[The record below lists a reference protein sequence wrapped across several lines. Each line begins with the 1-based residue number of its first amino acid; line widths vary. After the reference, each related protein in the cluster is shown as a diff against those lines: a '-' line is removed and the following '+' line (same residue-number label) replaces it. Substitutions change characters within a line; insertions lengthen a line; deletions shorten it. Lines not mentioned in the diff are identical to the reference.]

1 MIAHDPVEGLMPA
14 MSMPFEI
21 RGVKPGLREGDRIA
35 ATLVVT
41 SSRTWLENV
50 RITGAGSAAL
60 DSAVSSSHAAPGVV
74 VPAFPLVNQDGKS
87 ITFRQFAGRVVVLS
101 FIYTRCPL
109 PDFCPLM
116 VKHLEGVR
124 QRASD
129 ERVGDRVA
137 LLGVTLD
144 PAFDTPAV
152 LRTYGDS
159 MLKGANRFDHW
170 TLATGTV
177 GQVEDVARFFGVAGR
192 AEGGS

>member
-1 MIAHDPVEGLMPA
+1 M
-14 MSMPFEI
+14 
-21 RGVKPGLREGDRIA
+21 
-35 ATLVVT
+35 
-41 SSRTWLENV
+41 
-50 RITGAGSAAL
+50 
-60 DSAVSSSHAAPGVV
+60 
-74 VPAFPLVNQDGKS
+74 
-87 ITFRQFAGRVVVLS
+87 
-101 FIYTRCPL
+101 
-109 PDFCPLM
+109 
-116 VKHLEGVR
+116 
-124 QRASD
+124 
-129 ERVGDRVA
+129 A